1 MSTDVPAAEVPLPND
16 VALCHAMIGQL
27 VDSNQTLQRRLTQL
41 EHHLAIVLRAHCG
54 PRSEKLDPA
63 QLALFETTPST
74 EDEPASEPLTE
85 NTIPED
91 AVPQRKRGGGGR
103 KSLPKDLPRKR
114 LEYPLPPEQLP
125 CSCCGQQRT
134 KFGEDVSEQLEFVPA
149 SLFVIEHVRFKYA
162 CSHCQEQVA
171 IADKPPQPI
180 DKGLPGPGLLSIL
193 TTSKFGDHLPLYR
206 LEDIFARYGVELSR
220 STMCGWLKQVGKLVW
235 PLYDLMRRRVLRSR
249 VIHTDDT
256 KVPVLDPSLSHTRN
270 GRFWVYVGDPL
281 HPYVVFDYTRSRE
294 RDGPAQFLAGYEG
307 YVQADAFSA
316 YDGIYT
322 ESNGKIVEVACWAHA
337 RRKFFDVREQSPR
350 LAHEALARIG
360 KLYELE
366 RELKKLCLEDWQELT
381 LDERW
386 SRIAAARQEHSRPRL
401 AALRTWLDAAAQ
413 ETLPKSP
420 IRQAI
425 NYALNQW
432 AALTRYCEHGALAI
446 DNNAAE
452 RAVRPCAIGRKNWL
466 FCGNDDGGRTAAIL
480 YSMTAT
486 AKRHG
491 LDPFAWLRDVFTKLP
506 ELQAASG
513 GQVPDELLAPLLPN
527 WAV

>member
-1 MSTDVPAAEVPLPND
+1 MSKDAHAALPDD

-27 VDSNQTLQRRLTQL
+27 AGTVSEQQRRLAQL
-41 EHHLAIVLRAHCG
+41 EHQLALLLRAHCG
-54 PRSEKLDPA
+54 PRSEKVDPA
-63 QLALFETTPST
+63 QLALFETKPSP
-74 EDEPASEPLTE
+74 EEPVAEPAPPKQMVREH
-85 NTIPED
+85 
-91 AVPQRKRGGGGR
+91 VRRGGGR
-103 KSLPKDLPRKR
+103 KPLPADLPRKR
-114 LEYPLPPEQLP
+114 IEHPLPAEQLP
-125 CSCCGQQRT
+125 CPCCGQERT
-134 KFGEDVSEQLEFVPA
+134 KFGEEISEQLEFVPA
-149 SLFVIEHVRFKYA
+149 SLFVVEHVRFKYA
-162 CSHCQEQVA
+162 CKHCQEQVVISA
-171 IADKPPQPI
+171 KPPQPI
-180 DKGLPGPGLLSIL
+180 AKGLPGPGLLAAII
-193 TTSKFGDHLPLYR
+193 TSKFGDHLPLYR
-206 LEDIFARYGVELSR
+206 LEDIFARHGVESSR
-220 STMCGWLKQVGKLVW
+220 STMCGWLKTTAQLML
-235 PLYDLMRRRVLRSR
+235 PLYDLMRRLVLRSR

-256 KVPVLDPSLSHTRN
+256 KVPVLDPSLPHVRN
-270 GRFWVYVGDPL
+270 SRFWVYVGDEV

-322 ESNGKIVEVACWAHA
+322 GSSGKIVEVGCWAHA

-360 KLYELE
+360 ALYQLE
-366 RELKKLCLEDWQELT
+366 RELKQLGATDWQAVPLE
-381 LDERW
+381 ERW
-386 SRIAAARQEHSRPRL
+386 SRIAAARQEHSRPTL
-401 AALRTWLDAAAQ
+401 DGLRTWLDAAAE

-432 AALTRYCEHGALAI
+432 DALTRYCQQGFLVI

-466 FCGNDDGGRTAAIL
+466 FCGNDGGGRTAAIL
-480 YSMTAT
+480 FSMTST

-491 LDPFAWLRDVFTKLP
+491 LDPFAWLRNVLTRLP
-506 ELQAASG
+506 QLRADSG

-527 WAV
+527 